1 MKDIKLRIL
10 SENDLDMIH
19 KATLR
24 VLEEAGIQVRL
35 EEAREIF
42 RKNGCDVDESTN
54 TVKIPPAVVE
64 KALSSVPSHFTLYD
78 REGNPA
84 FEMTSDGT
92 AVHNLTFA
100 TGTRMIEYQAP
111 GQYTIR
117 PTCVQ
122 DLEDL
127 SAVVDEC
134 ENIEWFCS
142 SPVAAMELS
151 LDPCRALVEVR
162 SVMKNSK
169 KPQMVE
175 AIPDFVDELAEMQA
189 AARGGDIE
197 SVKEKPY
204 FISGSCPTSPLTIDA
219 NVCRQAIVGAKYNMP
234 IMSLS
239 CGMGGA
245 TTPIYLAGTLV
256 THNAEVLSL
265 IILAQL
271 VNPGTKVVY
280 GSSTNTYDFYNN
292 ATPVGSPELAL
303 ISAAVGELAQ
313 YYHMPAVVAGT

>member
-1 MKDIKLRIL
+1 MKNIKLRIL
-10 SENDLDMIH
+10 SDNDLDMIH

-24 VLEEAGIQVRL
+24 VLNEYGIQVRL
-35 EEAREIF
+35 KEARDIF
-42 RKNGCDVDESTN
+42 KQNGCTVDDETN
-54 TVKIPPAVVE
+54 VVRIPPEVAE
-64 KALSSVPSHFTLYD
+64 KALSSVPAHFTLYD

-84 FEMTSDGT
+84 FEMNSDGGE
-92 AVHNLTFA
+92 VHNLTFA
-100 TGTRMIEYQAP
+100 TGTRLIEYKAP
-111 GQYTIR
+111 GQYDIR

-122 DLEDL
+122 DLENL
-127 SAVVDEC
+127 SKVVDKC
-134 ENIEWFCS
+134 ENIQWFCS
-142 SPVAAMELS
+142 SPISAMELS

-175 AIPDFVDELAEMQA
+175 ALPDFVDQLAMMQA
-189 AARGGDIE
+189 AARHGDIA
-197 SVKEKPY
+197 SVMEKPY
-204 FISGSCPTSPLTIDA
+204 FISGACPTSPLTIDA

-265 IILAQL
+265 IILAEL
-271 VNPGTKVVY
+271 VKPGTKVVY

-313 YYHMPAVVAGT
+313 YYKMPAVVAGT

>member
-204 FISGSCPTSPLTIDA
+204 FILPPGYRRC
-219 NVCRQAIVGAKYNMP
+219 
-234 IMSLS
+234 
-239 CGMGGA
+239 
-245 TTPIYLAGTLV
+245 
-256 THNAEVLSL
+256 EVQHADHES
-265 IILAQL
+265 ILRNGRCDHPHL
-271 VNPGTKVVY
+271 PGW
-280 GSSTNTYDFYNN
+280 NTCH
-292 ATPVGSPELAL
+292 PQRGSPF
-303 ISAAVGELAQ
+303 S
-313 YYHMPAVVAGT
+313 YHPSTAGQPWNQGCLRKLYQHV